1 MSACKWINHIKQNRG
16 LLPVSLLL
24 VTIGTD
30 QYTKYLAGRL
40 LEASAEMSFFNS
52 LLKLSLIENHGGFL
66 GVVSS
71 LPENVRFFLLNIC
84 VAFLL
89 LGCLIYLFALK
100 KRTARYDMP
109 LVFVTG
115 GGISN
120 LLDRLLH
127 NGGVTDFLSI
137 GVGNHRTG
145 IFNLADVYILI
156 GSFVL
161 GYFLFSSPPNTAQP
175 PVIDS

>member
-1 MSACKWINHIKQNRG
+1 MSTCKWINHIKQNRE
-16 LLPVSLLL
+16 LLPLLLLL
-24 VTIGTD
+24 VTIGID
-30 QYTKYLAGRL
+30 QYTKFLAGRL
-40 LEASAEMSFFNS
+40 LEAAEEISFLNS
-52 LLKLSLIENHGGFL
+52 FLKFTLIKNHGGFL
-66 GVVSS
+66 GIVHN

-89 LGCLIYLFALK
+89 LGCLVYLFALK

-156 GSFVL
+156 GSFIL
-161 GYFLFSSPPNTAQP
+161 GYSLFSSPPDTA
-175 PVIDS
+175 